1 MRLFFSCKSAL
12 GWSLLSLIAPLL
24 GAHSLPSVPSGAV
37 SAPKF
42 PVSTRAKPR
51 PLSEILA
58 HLPPAPAEVA
68 DLTFGEFFGPVGD
81 RGLEYSPKLRAL
93 AGQRVRI
100 AGFVVRQD
108 LAVPGLLLLTAAP
121 VSVHEIE
128 YGFCDDLPP
137 ATLHV
142 IVPAPA
148 IREITWQ
155 PGPVVLTGRLELGPR
170 AEADGR
176 NSVARL
182 ILELPSPANESPA
195 SAVPAKS

>member
-1 MRLFFSCKSAL
+1 MRLSFSCRSAL
-12 GWSLLSLIAPLL
+12 GWSLLSLIAPPL
-24 GAHSLPSVPSGAV
+24 GAHSPSSVPSGAV
-37 SAPKF
+37 SDPNF
-42 PVSTRAKPR
+42 TVSTRAKPR

-58 HLPPAPAEVA
+58 QLPPAPAGVA
-68 DLTFGEFFGPVGD
+68 DLTFGAFFGPIGD

-100 AGFVVRQD
+100 AGFIVRQD

-121 VSVHEIE
+121 VSTHEIE

-148 IREITWQ
+148 GREVTWQ

-182 ILELPSPANESPA
+182 ILDVPAPT
-195 SAVPAKS
+195 SAVASKS